1 MTALRTTLPYRLPE
15 EVFGPADSAAVGLI
29 WNNRPPPR
37 ADTPLA
43 PNGYH
48 TTAGFSRDKT
58 MTQSLIAIALHATEA
73 VRLHTL
79 VLPLGLHASAAQSE
93 GPLRAEIIPPAGP
106 DGCIE
111 GADGRRQY
119 VADMGALAAAIAAQ
133 AVQPRIDYDH
143 VSERVSPTFNGS
155 TAARGWVRHP
165 RLNARGGIDADLH
178 VDAATRERLG
188 SEEYRYLSPA
198 LRLDGEERI
207 IGLSSI
213 ALVNDPNL
221 PLAPLRVHNQANA
234 GAGATGTAP
243 DPQVE
248 EARRLMAEA
257 ATEAVD
263 LAVEHGQILPRDREY
278 HLSAITTHAGGV
290 RAGIAAFRTHVAAG
304 EGEAAPGADADARQA
319 LMARTGP
326 RGVPPGRTGAL
337 AAPAFDAPP
346 DVGPATPERLAL
358 HAQIT
363 DYARTHGVSY
373 RDAVEQF
380 GALGLDRR

>member
-1 MTALRTTLPYRLPE
+1 
-15 EVFGPADSAAVGLI
+15 
-29 WNNRPPPR
+29 
-37 ADTPLA
+37 
-43 PNGYH
+43 
-48 TTAGFSRDKT
+48 
-58 MTQSLIAIALHATEA
+58 MTQSLLAIALHATAVDA

-119 VADMGALAAAIAAQ
+119 VADMGALAAAIGAQ
-133 AVQPRIDYDH
+133 AVQPRIDCDH
-143 VSERVSPTFNGS
+143 VSERTSPTFSGS
-155 TAARGWVRHP
+155 TAALGWVRSP

-207 IGLSSI
+207 IGLSSM

-221 PLAPLRVHNQANA
+221 PLAPLRVHNQADA

-257 ATEAVD
+257 ADEAVD

-290 RAGIAAFRTHVAAG
+290 RAGISAFRTHVAASH
-304 EGEAAPGADADARQA
+304 EGGAAPGADADARQA

-326 RGVPPGRTGAL
+326 RGVPPGPRGAL

>member
-1 MTALRTTLPYRLPE
+1 MTP
-15 EVFGPADSAAVGLI
+15 
-29 WNNRPPPR
+29 
-37 ADTPLA
+37 
-43 PNGYH
+43 
-48 TTAGFSRDKT
+48 
-58 MTQSLIAIALHATEA
+58 SLLAIALHAAAAEA

-79 VLPLGLHASAAQSE
+79 VLPLGLHASAAQPE
-93 GPLRAEIIPPAGP
+93 GPLRAEIIPPPGP

-119 VADMGALAAAIAAQ
+119 VADMGALAAAIGAQ
-133 AVQPRIDYDH
+133 AVQPRIDCDH
-143 VSERVSPTFNGS
+143 VSERTSPTFAGS
-155 TAARGWVRHP
+155 TAALGWVRHP

-207 IGLSSI
+207 IGLSSV

-221 PLAPLRVHNQANA
+221 PLAPLQVHNQA
-234 GAGATGTAP
+234 GAAASGEGAAGTAP

-248 EARRLMAEA
+248 EARRLMSEA
-257 ATEAVD
+257 AAEAVD
-263 LAVEHGQILPRDREY
+263 LAVEHGSILPREREY

-290 RAGIAAFRTHVAAG
+290 RAGIAAFRAHVAASG
-304 EGEAAPGADADARQA
+304 EGEGGAAPGADADARRA

-326 RGVPPGRTGAL
+326 RGAPPGRTGAL
-337 AAPAFDAPP
+337 AAPPFDAPP